1 MASTPS
7 PGFKTPSLQAQMQER
22 RRLAMQHQRSP
33 SARMDLDVEL
43 PKRFRDITDDED
55 EVHGDTA
62 DRALFQKSILGVF
75 SQAGRTPKLEQG
87 RESESDNDQEEDQRK
102 RDVKELAQSEKQ
114 PRKLSN
120 SKLLRPIFKPM
131 RKRSDSEAQ
140 EAMSQSQFLPS
151 REPPQDVPERPASA
165 DVQLRDQTPMI
176 ERKLKAQAD
185 AEMDASTMTV
195 RKKSRDE
202 SESGEKGDML
212 VKTVAKIFNFDAPE
226 EVLAVWSCWYLENV
240 LLQGHLYVTSKHI
253 CFYAYLRK
261 KGAVIKSGPMSKQGK
276 RDPRYS
282 SYWFILKGDV
292 LTYYTDRKNL
302 YFPHGSVDLRFA
314 ITAALVPDKTKAGSI
329 KDTQYFTI
337 TTENRT
343 YYFKADSSAS
353 AKEWVKQLQRVIFRS
368 HNDGDSVKISLPV
381 RNIIDVV
388 PAPFMDGGDNTVKIC
403 TVDSADAFA
412 VEDYFFTFAS
422 SSDDVLR
429 KLTLLTEDNE
439 AKNGVATNDDTI
451 AQPVTND
458 PAATRTSN
466 PNSRPRSPR
475 SFYSPAP
482 SLEENVRK
490 TLSPLSIPASK
501 SPRSSGEFR
510 RTSLDTSGQSLDQS
524 NQSLD
529 RGRASERPGHTLP
542 HRVPRSSA
550 SPSMHESTDS
560 FATTI
565 EHPLSSPSIG
575 PGDVDMSASVML
587 TGDGAFREPTLR
599 MPAPKRTESQ
609 SSAERLRRD
618 LHDASRSPSVGSDKI
633 RVKPPTRAHTEQ
645 TLGDGESAH
654 SRKSVDTVTRRQ
666 KDGSKSHDSTAS
678 TGSRPTRP
686 IATPLHHASK
696 VATFVRDQ
704 GKRMGSYLSSSP
716 GIYYGKVSGALAGG
730 SRQYMESEG
739 LAPDDHVNQEAGGE
753 DVEEKTASFRKHFS
767 LPSSERL
774 VSSHY
779 ASLYRV
785 VPLPGKI
792 YLGTRWFC
800 YRSLLHRTN
809 SKMVIPLKDILNVE
823 KNKGYRYGSY
833 GMVVTIKGHEEVF
846 FEFGRADD
854 RDICVVGLLRALIVV
869 EDLDES
875 IVLTEQEALE
885 AEAAASEH
893 AMLQQARGDGE
904 FDMNNI
910 TRDVADDGPPIMFDD
925 GSASMLD
932 FKPKEPMN
940 ITCLTIGSRGD
951 VQPYIALCKGLIADG
966 HRPKIATHAEF
977 EPWIRK
983 HGIDFAPVGG
993 NPAEL
998 MALCVE
1004 YGMFTPKFITETNSK
1019 FRGWLDDLLVSA
1031 WEACQGSDVLIESPS
1046 AMAGIHI
1053 AEALGIPYFRAFTM
1067 PWTKTRAYPHAFAP
1081 LAFKFGGNYNIGTYT
1096 VFSNVF
1102 WQLTARQIN
1111 SWRRKTM
1118 GIRSTTIGRMRQN
1131 EVPFLYNF
1139 SPNVVAPPLDFSAW
1153 VHVTGYWFLDEANG
1167 WTPPADLL
1175 AFIRKAREDNM
1186 KLVYIGFG
1194 SVIVSDSKAMTQNI
1208 VDAVLKADVR
1218 CILSKGWSDRLDAK
1232 EPNKSEVPL
1241 PPSIFQIASAP
1252 HDWLFR
1258 QIDAAVHHGGAGT
1271 TGASLR
1277 AGIPT
1282 IIKPFFGDQFFFSTR
1297 VEDIGVG
1304 LRVKHITP
1312 NALGKALWI
1321 ATHDDRI
1328 RTKARVLGERIRAEN
1343 GVQTAINALYR
1354 DMEYAK
1360 RLIKRK
1366 TGKRLRTPGEKA
1378 AEYDDEQDTFGDD
1391 EDDEGGE
1398 EEWTFLEDDEIADV
1412 AAGQA
1417 GARGIGDPLGWEA
1430 YAKQRML
1437 WGAFGGYAAQ
1447 TGRASK

>member
-1 MASTPS
+1 MASTQS

-22 RRLAMQHQRSP
+22 RRLARQHHRSASSRMKLSVP
-33 SARMDLDVEL
+33 LPARFENV
-43 PKRFRDITDDED
+43 TDEEE
-55 EVHGDTA
+55 EVHGEPA
-62 DRALFQKSILGVF
+62 DRAVFQKSILGVF
-75 SQAGRTPKLEQG
+75 SQAGTKPKLEQG
-87 RESESDNDQEEDQRK
+87 RESESDNEQEEAKKQDDVGVQGQSQGHRK
-102 RDVKELAQSEKQ
+102 
-114 PRKLSN
+114 KLSDN
-120 SKLLRPIFKPM
+120 KLLKPLLKPL

-140 EAMSQSQFLPS
+140 DAMSQSQFLPP
-151 REPPQDVPERPASA
+151 REPPQEIPERPASA
-165 DVQLRDQTPMI
+165 DLQLRDETHLI
-176 ERKLKAQAD
+176 ERKLQAQAD
-185 AEMDASTMTV
+185 AEMEASSLTV
-195 RKKSRDE
+195 RRKSREEPEPVDK
-202 SESGEKGDML
+202 GEL
-212 VKTVAKIFNFDAPE
+212 LINTVAKIFNFDEPE
-226 EVLAVWSCWYLENV
+226 EVLAVWSCWYLEKV
-240 LLQGHLYVTSKHI
+240 LLQGHLYVTDKHI
-253 CFYAYLRK
+253 CFYAYLKK
-261 KGAVIKSGPMSKQGK
+261 KGAVIKSGSMAKQGK

-282 SYWFILKGDV
+282 RYWFTLKGDV
-292 LTYYTDRKNL
+292 LTYYKDSSHL
-302 YFPHGSVDLRFA
+302 YFPHGSIDLRFA
-314 ITAALVPDKTKAGSI
+314 ITASLVFDKTKGSN
-329 KDTQYFTI
+329 DTALFTI
-337 TTENRT
+337 TTKDRT
-343 YYFKADSSAS
+343 YHFKADSAPS

-381 RNIIDVV
+381 RNVIDVA
-388 PAPFMDGGDNTVKIC
+388 PAPFVDGANTVSVSV
-403 TVDSADAFA
+403 VDSVDAFA
-412 VEDYFFTFAS
+412 IEEYFFTFAS
-422 SSDDVLR
+422 QSDDGLR
-429 KLTLLTEDNE
+429 LLTKLTEDNE
-439 AKNGVATNDDTI
+439 VKKAATGED
-451 AQPVTND
+451 D
-458 PAATRTSN
+458 PAALPSSISSS
-466 PNSRPRSPR
+466 PPRDSELAGKPEVQASSQSPV
-475 SFYSPAP
+475 P
-482 SLEENVRK
+482 SAQENVRN
-490 TLSPLSIPASK
+490 TLSPLSIPAEK
-501 SPRSSGEFR
+501 SPRSSGESR
-510 RTSLDTSGQSLDQS
+510 RASTETSRRILDQS
-524 NQSLD
+524 NSSLD
-529 RGRASERPGHTLP
+529 RGRDAFPRANRPQNALP
-542 HRVPRSSA
+542 HRVPTSPE

-565 EHPLSSPSIG
+565 DHPMSSPSVG

-587 TGDGAFREPTLR
+587 TGDGAFRAPTLR
-599 MPAPKRTESQ
+599 MPAPKRTESE
-609 SSAERLRRD
+609 SSAERLRND
-618 LHDASRSPSVGSDKI
+618 LQDASRSPSVGSDKI
-633 RVKPPTRAHTEQ
+633 RVQPPIRAHTDQ
-645 TLGDGESAH
+645 ALGDRDSAH
-654 SRKSVDTVTRRQ
+654 SRKSVDTVARRG
-666 KDGSKSHDSTAS
+666 KDSSKSHDSTA
-678 TGSRPTRP
+678 TLASRATRP
-686 IATPLHHASK
+686 IATPLIQASK
-696 VATFVRDQ
+696 YVRDQ
-704 GKRMGSYLSSSP
+704 SKRVGSYLSSSP
-716 GIYYGKVSGALAGG
+716 GIYYEKVSGALAGG
-730 SRQYMESEG
+730 RRHYVESEG
-739 LAPDDHVNQEAGGE
+739 LAPEDHVNDNEGGE
-753 DVEEKTASFRKHFS
+753 DIEVKTASFRNHFS
-767 LPSSERL
+767 LPLSEQL
-774 VSSHY
+774 ISSHY

-785 VPLPGKI
+785 LPLPGKI

-800 YRSLLHRTN
+800 YRSLLHNIN

-823 KNKGYRYGSY
+823 KSKGYRYGSY
-833 GMVVTIKGHEEVF
+833 GMVVTIKGHEEIF

-854 RDICVVGLLRALIVV
+854 RDVCVVGLLRALTVV

-875 IVLTEQEALE
+875 TLMTEQEALD
-885 AEAAASEH
+885 AEVAAAEH
-893 AMLQQARGDGE
+893 DLLQKARADGDVGAHPV
-904 FDMNNI
+904 I
-910 TRDVADDGPPIMFDD
+910 RDIPEDGPPIMFDD

-932 FKPKEPMN
+932 FKPKESMR

-966 HRPKIATHAEF
+966 HHPKIATHAEF
-977 EPWIRK
+977 GPWIKK

-1031 WEACQGSDVLIESPS
+1031 WEACQGSEVLIESPS

-1081 LAFKFGGNYNIGTYT
+1081 LNFKFGGNYNFGTYA
-1096 VFSNVF
+1096 VFNSVF

-1118 GIRSTTIGRMRQN
+1118 GIHNTTLGLMKQN

-1153 VHVTGYWFLDEANG
+1153 VHVTGYWFLDEAKD
-1167 WTPPADLL
+1167 WSPPADLL
-1175 AFIRKAREDNM
+1175 AFIEKAKIDKM

-1252 HDWLFR
+1252 HDWLFQ

-1321 ATHDDRI
+1321 ATHDTRI
-1328 RTKARVLGERIRAEN
+1328 RTKAKLLGERIRAEN

-1366 TGKRLRTPGEKA
+1366 TGKRLRSPGEKLA
-1378 AEYDDEQDTFGDD
+1378 QYDDDQDTFGDD
-1391 EDDEGGE
+1391 EDDDEGDE
-1398 EEWTFLEDDEIADV
+1398 EEWQFLQGDEVAD
-1412 AAGQA
+1412 AAGQP
-1417 GARGIGDPLGWEA
+1417 GAGIGDPMGWEA
-1430 YAKQRML
+1430 YAQQRRFL
-1437 WGAFGGYAAQ
+1437 GAFGGYAAQ
-1447 TGRASK
+1447 TGSVAK